1 VAVYRRSRRHRFLLV
16 LLLLTSVTVIT
27 LDQRGQGSGA
37 LESAR
42 GTARD
47 AFGSV
52 ESATSDVFSPVGD
65 FFSGVF
71 SYSDLKAENRRL
83 RARLDQVR
91 SKDVLAAETDNELRQ
106 LKANQNLA
114 FASQIPAVAAQ
125 VVKTSP
131 SNFQLAVEID
141 AGSAKGVAVDMPVV
155 TGAGLVGK
163 VIRVSSRRATLLLLT
178 DRTFNVGV
186 RLTNSQ
192 DTGAAKGNGPGKPLA
207 IDLLY
212 NSTVIK
218 NNEVVVTSGLEG
230 AVFPGGIPV
239 GRVRTAKA
247 VPSSLQQDVTM
258 EPVVDL
264 QRLSYVKVL
273 QWTPR

>member
-1 VAVYRRSRRHRFLLV
+1 MAVYRRSRRHRFLLV

-27 LDQRGQGSGA
+27 LDQRGQGSDA

-42 GTARD
+42 STARD

-52 ESATSDVFSPVGD
+52 ENATNDAFSPVGD

-71 SYSDLKAENRRL
+71 DYGDLKAENRRL
-83 RARLDQVR
+83 RAQLDQVR
-91 SKDVLAAETDNELRQ
+91 SKDVLAEETDRELRVVKENEH
-106 LKANQNLA
+106 LE
-114 FASQIPAVAAQ
+114 FAAQIPAVAAQ
-125 VVKTSP
+125 VVTTSP

-141 AGSAKGVAVDMPVV
+141 AGSAKGVAVGMPVV

-163 VIRVSSRRATLLLLT
+163 VIRVSSKRATVLLVT
-178 DRTFNVGV
+178 DRDFNVGV
-186 RLTNSQ
+186 RLTSSQ
-192 DTGAAKGNGPGKPLA
+192 DTGAAKGNGPGKPLT

-218 NNEVVVTSGLEG
+218 SNEVVVTSGLQG
-230 AVFPGGIPV
+230 AVFPGAIPV

-258 EPVVDL
+258 VPVVDL
-264 QRLSYVKVL
+264 QRLSYVQVVK
-273 QWTPR
+273 WTPG

>member
-1 VAVYRRSRRHRFLLV
+1 M
-16 LLLLTSVTVIT
+16 
-27 LDQRGQGSGA
+27 
-37 LESAR
+37 
-42 GTARD
+42 
-47 AFGSV
+47 
-52 ESATSDVFSPVGD
+52 
-65 FFSGVF
+65 
-71 SYSDLKAENRRL
+71 
-83 RARLDQVR
+83 R
-91 SKDVLAAETDNELRQ
+91 SKDVLAEETDRELQQ
-106 LKANQNLA
+106 LKLNEHLE
-114 FASQIPAVAAQ
+114 FAAQIPAIAAQ

-163 VIRVSSRRATLLLLT
+163 VIRVSSRRATILLLT

-192 DTGAAKGNGPGKPLA
+192 DTGAAKGDGPGKPLT

>member
-1 VAVYRRSRRHRFLLV
+1 MAVYRRSRRHRFLLV

-27 LDQRGQGSGA
+27 IDQRGQGSDL

-52 ESATSDVFSPVGD
+52 EDATHNAFSPVGD

-71 SYSDLKAENRRL
+71 SYGDLKAENRRL
-83 RARLDQVR
+83 RARLDQMR
-91 SKDVLAAETDNELRQ
+91 SKDVLAEETDRELQQ
-106 LKANQNLA
+106 LKLNEHLE
-114 FASQIPAVAAQ
+114 FAAQIPAIAAQ

-141 AGSAKGVAVDMPVV
+141 AGSAKGVAVGMPVV

-163 VIRVSSRRATLLLLT
+163 VIRVSSRRATVLLLT
-178 DRTFNVGV
+178 DRDFNVGV
-186 RLTNSQ
+186 RLTSSQ
-192 DTGAAKGNGPGKPLA
+192 DTGAAKGNGPGKPLT

-218 NNEVVVTSGLEG
+218 SNEVVVTSGLQG
-230 AVFPGGIPV
+230 AVFPGAIPV

-273 QWTPR
+273 KWTPG

>member
-1 VAVYRRSRRHRFLLV
+1 MAVYRRSRRHRFLLV

-27 LDQRGQGSGA
+27 LDERGQGSDA
-37 LESAR
+37 LDSVR
-42 GTARD
+42 RTARD
-47 AFGSV
+47 TFGSV
-52 ESATSDVFSPVGD
+52 EDTTADVFSPVGD
-65 FFSGVF
+65 FFTGVF
-71 SYSDLKAENRRL
+71 DYRHLKNENRRL
-83 RARLDQVR
+83 RANLDRVQ
-91 SKDVLAAETDNELRQ
+91 SQDVLADEIARENEV
-106 LKANQNLA
+106 LKKNQNLD
-114 FASQIPAVAAQ
+114 FAAQIPTVAAR
-125 VVKTSP
+125 VVTTSP

-141 AGSAKGVAVDMPVV
+141 AGESKGVAVGMPVV

-163 VIRVSSRRATLLLLT
+163 VIRTSSKRATVLLLT

-192 DTGAAKGNGPGKPLA
+192 DTGAAKGNGPGKPLT

-212 NSTVIK
+212 NSTVVK

-230 AVFPGGIPV
+230 AVFPGSIPV
-239 GRVRTAKA
+239 GRVRTARK

-273 QWTPR
+273 R

>member
-1 VAVYRRSRRHRFLLV
+1 MAVYRRSRRHRFLLV

-27 LDQRGQGSGA
+27 LDGRGQGSDV
-37 LESAR
+37 LDSTR
-42 GTARD
+42 STARD

-52 ESATSDVFSPVGD
+52 EDAADTVFSPVGD

-71 SYSDLKAENRRL
+71 DYGNLEAENRRL
-83 RARLDQVR
+83 RAELDEVR
-91 SKDVLAAETDNELRQ
+91 SNDVLADETARELEQ
-106 LKANQNLA
+106 LKKNENLE
-114 FASQIPAVAAQ
+114 FAAQVPAVAAR

-141 AGSAKGVAVDMPVV
+141 AGSSKGLKADMPVV
-155 TGAGLVGK
+155 TGAGLVGR
-163 VIRVSSRRATLLLLT
+163 VTNVSSKRATVLLLT

-192 DTGAAKGNGPGKPLA
+192 DTGAGKGNGPGKPLA

-212 NSTVIK
+212 NSTVVK
-218 NNEVVVTSGLEG
+218 HNEVVVTSGLEG

-239 GRVRTAKA
+239 GRVRTARA
-247 VPSSLQQDVTM
+247 VPSSLQQDVTV

-273 QWTPR
+273 LWVG

>member
-27 LDQRGQGSGA
+27 LDERGQGSDV

-42 GTARD
+42 STARD

-52 ESATSDVFSPVGD
+52 ESATSDAFSPVGN

-71 SYSDLKAENRRL
+71 DYGDLKAENRRL
-83 RARLDQVR
+83 RARLDQAR
-91 SKDVLAAETDNELRQ
+91 SKDVLAEQTDRELRQ
-106 LKANQNLA
+106 VKENEHLD
-114 FASQIPAVAAQ
+114 FAAQIPAVAAQ
-125 VVKTSP
+125 VVTTSP

-141 AGSAKGVAVDMPVV
+141 AGSAKGVAVGMPVV

-163 VIRVSSRRATLLLLT
+163 VIRVSSKRATVLLVT
-178 DRTFNVGV
+178 DREFNVGV
-186 RLTNSQ
+186 RLTGSQ
-192 DTGAAKGNGPGKPLA
+192 DTGAAKGNGPGKPLT

-218 NNEVVVTSGLEG
+218 SNEVVVTSGLEH
-230 AVFPGGIPV
+230 AVFPGAIPV

-273 QWTPR
+273 KWTPP

>member
-1 VAVYRRSRRHRFLLV
+1 MAVYRRSRRHRFLLV

-27 LDQRGQGSGA
+27 LDQRGQGSDV

-42 GTARD
+42 STARD

-52 ESATSDVFSPVGD
+52 EDATSDTFSPVGD

-71 SYSDLKAENRRL
+71 DYGELKAENRRL
-83 RARLDQVR
+83 RAQLDQVR
-91 SKDVLAAETDNELRQ
+91 SKDVLAEETDRELRTV
-106 LKANQNLA
+106 KANEHLE
-114 FASQIPAVAAQ
+114 FAAQIPAVAAQ
-125 VVKTSP
+125 VVTTSP

-141 AGSAKGVAVDMPVV
+141 AGSAKGVAVGMPVV

-163 VIRVSSRRATLLLLT
+163 VIRVSSKRATVLLVT
-178 DRTFNVGV
+178 DRDFNVGV
-186 RLTNSQ
+186 RLTSSQ
-192 DTGAAKGNGPGKPLA
+192 DTGAAKGNGPGKPLT

-218 NNEVVVTSGLEG
+218 TNEVVVTSGLQG
-230 AVFPGGIPV
+230 AVFPGAIPV

-258 EPVVDL
+258 EPIVDL

-273 QWTPR
+273 KWTP

>member
-1 VAVYRRSRRHRFLLV
+1 MAVYRRSRRHRFLLV

-27 LDQRGQGSGA
+27 LDQRGQGSGV

-42 GTARD
+42 STARD

-52 ESATSDVFSPVGD
+52 ENATNDAFSPVGD

-83 RARLDQVR
+83 RDRLDQVR
-91 SKDVLAAETDNELRQ
+91 SKEVLAAETDNELRQ

-114 FASQIPAVAAQ
+114 FAAQIPSVAAQ

-163 VIRVSSRRATLLLLT
+163 VIRVSSKRATLLLLT
-178 DRTFNVGV
+178 DGTFNVGV

-192 DTGAAKGNGPGKPLA
+192 DTGAAKGNGPGKALS

-273 QWTPR
+273 LWTPR

>member
-27 LDQRGQGSGA
+27 LDQRGQGSDA

-42 GTARD
+42 STARD

-52 ESATSDVFSPVGD
+52 ENATNDAFSPVGD

-71 SYSDLKAENRRL
+71 DYGDLKAENRRL
-83 RARLDQVR
+83 RAQLDQVR
-91 SKDVLAAETDNELRQ
+91 SKDVLAEETDRELRVVKENEH
-106 LKANQNLA
+106 LE
-114 FASQIPAVAAQ
+114 FAAQIPAVAAQ
-125 VVKTSP
+125 VVTTSP

-141 AGSAKGVAVDMPVV
+141 AGSAKGVAVGMPVV

-163 VIRVSSRRATLLLLT
+163 VIRVSSKRATVLLVT
-178 DRTFNVGV
+178 DRDFNVGV

-192 DTGAAKGNGPGKPLA
+192 DTGAAKGNGPGKPLT

-218 NNEVVVTSGLEG
+218 SNEVVVTSGLQG
-230 AVFPGGIPV
+230 AVFPGAIPV

-258 EPVVDL
+258 EPIVDL

-273 QWTPR
+273 KWTPG

>member
-1 VAVYRRSRRHRFLLV
+1 MAVYRRSRRHRFLLV

-27 LDQRGQGSGA
+27 LDQRGQGSDV

-42 GTARD
+42 STARD

-52 ESATSDVFSPVGD
+52 EDATSDTFTPVGD

-71 SYSDLKAENRRL
+71 DYGDLKAENRRL
-83 RARLDQVR
+83 RAQLDQVR
-91 SKDVLAAETDNELRQ
+91 SKDVLAEETDRELRTV
-106 LKANQNLA
+106 KANEHLE
-114 FASQIPAVAAQ
+114 FAAQIPAVAAQ
-125 VVKTSP
+125 VVTTSP

-141 AGSAKGVAVDMPVV
+141 AGSAKGVAVGMPVV

-163 VIRVSSRRATLLLLT
+163 VIRVSSKRATVLLVT
-178 DRTFNVGV
+178 DRDFNVGV
-186 RLTNSQ
+186 RLTSSQ
-192 DTGAAKGNGPGKPLA
+192 DTGAAKGNGPGKPLT

-218 NNEVVVTSGLEG
+218 SNEVVVTSGLQG
-230 AVFPGGIPV
+230 AVFPGAIPV

-258 EPVVDL
+258 EPIVDL

-273 QWTPR
+273 KWTP

>member
-27 LDQRGQGSGA
+27 LDQRGQGSDA

-42 GTARD
+42 STARD

-52 ESATSDVFSPVGD
+52 ENATNDAFSPVGD

-71 SYSDLKAENRRL
+71 DYGDLKAENRRL
-83 RARLDQVR
+83 RAQLDQVR
-91 SKDVLAAETDNELRQ
+91 SKDVLAEETDRELRVVKENEH
-106 LKANQNLA
+106 LE
-114 FASQIPAVAAQ
+114 FAAQIPAVAAQ

-131 SNFQLAVEID
+131 SNFQLAVEIG
-141 AGSAKGVAVDMPVV
+141 AGSAKGIAVDMPVV

-163 VIRVSSRRATLLLLT
+163 VIRVSSKRATVLLVT
-178 DRTFNVGV
+178 DRDFNVGV
-186 RLTNSQ
+186 RLTSSQ
-192 DTGAAKGNGPGKPLA
+192 DTGAAKGNGPGKPLT

-218 NNEVVVTSGLEG
+218 SNEVVVTSGLQG
-230 AVFPGGIPV
+230 AVFPGAIPV

-273 QWTPR
+273 KWTPG

>member
-1 VAVYRRSRRHRFLLV
+1 MAVYRRSRRHRFLLV

-27 LDQRGQGSGA
+27 LDQRGQGSDA

-42 GTARD
+42 STARD

-52 ESATSDVFSPVGD
+52 ENATNDAFSPVGD

-71 SYSDLKAENRRL
+71 DYGDLKAENRRL
-83 RARLDQVR
+83 RAQLDQVR
-91 SKDVLAAETDNELRQ
+91 SKDVLAEETDRELRVVKENEH
-106 LKANQNLA
+106 LE
-114 FASQIPAVAAQ
+114 FAAQIPAVAAQ
-125 VVKTSP
+125 VVTTSP

-141 AGSAKGVAVDMPVV
+141 AGSAKGVAVGMPVV

-163 VIRVSSRRATLLLLT
+163 VSRVSSKRATVLLVT
-178 DRTFNVGV
+178 DRDFNVGV
-186 RLTNSQ
+186 RLTSSQ
-192 DTGAAKGNGPGKPLA
+192 DTGAAKGNGPGKPLT

-218 NNEVVVTSGLEG
+218 SNEVVVTSGLQG
-230 AVFPGGIPV
+230 AVFPGAIPV

-273 QWTPR
+273 KWTPG

>member
-1 VAVYRRSRRHRFLLV
+1 MAVYRRSRRHRFLLV
-16 LLLLTSVTVIT
+16 LLLLTSVTIIT
-27 LDQRGQGSGA
+27 LDQRGQGSDA

-42 GTARD
+42 SGARD

-52 ESATSDVFSPVGD
+52 ENATSNTFSPVGD

-71 SYSDLKAENRRL
+71 DYGDLKAENRRL
-83 RARLDQVR
+83 RAQLDQVR
-91 SKDVLAAETDNELRQ
+91 SKDVLAVETDRELRTV
-106 LKANQNLA
+106 KANEHLE
-114 FASQIPAVAAQ
+114 FAAQIPAVAAQ
-125 VVKTSP
+125 VVTTSP

-141 AGSAKGVAVDMPVV
+141 AGSAKGVAVGMPVV

-163 VIRVSSRRATLLLLT
+163 VIRVSSKRATVLLLT
-178 DRTFNVGV
+178 DRDFNVGV
-186 RLTNSQ
+186 RLTSSQ
-192 DTGAAKGNGPGKPLA
+192 DTGAAKGNGPGKPLT

-218 NNEVVVTSGLEG
+218 SNEVVVTSGLQG
-230 AVFPGGIPV
+230 AVFPGAIPV

-258 EPVVDL
+258 EPIVDL

-273 QWTPR
+273 KWTP

>member
-1 VAVYRRSRRHRFLLV
+1 MAVYRRSRRHRFLLV

-27 LDQRGQGSGA
+27 LDQRGQGSDV

-42 GTARD
+42 STARD

-52 ESATSDVFSPVGD
+52 ENATSNTFSPVGD

-71 SYSDLKAENRRL
+71 DYGDLKAENRRL
-83 RARLDQVR
+83 RAQLDQVR
-91 SKDVLAAETDNELRQ
+91 SKDVLAVETDRELRTV
-106 LKANQNLA
+106 KANEHLE
-114 FASQIPAVAAQ
+114 FAAQIPAVAAQ
-125 VVKTSP
+125 VVTTSP

-141 AGSAKGVAVDMPVV
+141 AGSAKGVAVGMPVV

-163 VIRVSSRRATLLLLT
+163 VIRVSSKRATVLLVT
-178 DRTFNVGV
+178 DRDFNVGV
-186 RLTNSQ
+186 RLTSSQ
-192 DTGAAKGNGPGKPLA
+192 DTGAAKGNGPGKPLT

-218 NNEVVVTSGLEG
+218 SNEVVVTSGLQG
-230 AVFPGGIPV
+230 AVFPGAIPV

-258 EPVVDL
+258 EPIVDL

-273 QWTPR
+273 KWTP

>member
-1 VAVYRRSRRHRFLLV
+1 MAVYRRSRRHRFLLV

-27 LDQRGQGSGA
+27 LDQRGQGSDA

-42 GTARD
+42 SSARD

-52 ESATSDVFSPVGD
+52 ENATNDAFAPVGD

-71 SYSDLKAENRRL
+71 SYGDLKAENRRL
-83 RARLDQVR
+83 RAQLDQMR
-91 SKDVLAAETDNELRQ
+91 SKDVLAEETDRELRQ
-106 LKANQNLA
+106 VKANEHLE
-114 FASQIPAVAAQ
+114 FAAQIPAVAAQ
-125 VVKTSP
+125 VVTTSP

-141 AGSAKGVAVDMPVV
+141 AGSAKGVAVGMPVV

-163 VIRVSSRRATLLLLT
+163 VIRVSSRRATVLLLT
-178 DRTFNVGV
+178 DRDFNVGV
-186 RLTNSQ
+186 RLTSSQ
-192 DTGAAKGNGPGKPLA
+192 DTGAAKGNGPGKPLT

-218 NNEVVVTSGLEG
+218 SNEVVVTSGLQG
-230 AVFPGGIPV
+230 AVFPGAIPV

-273 QWTPR
+273 KWTPG

>member
-27 LDQRGQGSGA
+27 LDERGQGSDV

-42 GTARD
+42 RTARD

-52 ESATSDVFSPVGD
+52 ENATDDVFSPVGD

-71 SYSDLKAENRRL
+71 DYDDLKAENRRL
-83 RARLDQVR
+83 RAQLDQVR
-91 SKDVLAAETDNELRQ
+91 SQDVLADEIARENEV
-106 LKANQNLA
+106 LKRNENLE
-114 FASQIPAVAAQ
+114 FAAQIPAVAAQ

-163 VIRVSSRRATLLLLT
+163 VIRVSSKRATLLLVT
-178 DRTFNVGV
+178 DRAFNVGV

-192 DTGAAKGNGPGKPLA
+192 DTGAAKGNGSGKPLN

-212 NSTVIK
+212 NSTVIR